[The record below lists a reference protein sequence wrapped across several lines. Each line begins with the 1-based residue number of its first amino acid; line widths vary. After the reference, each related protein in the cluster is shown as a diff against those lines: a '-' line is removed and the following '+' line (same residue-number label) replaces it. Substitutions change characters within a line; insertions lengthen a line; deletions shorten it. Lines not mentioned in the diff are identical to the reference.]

1 MDTLTSADSLTGLGN
16 RQAFEESLRDLLEQ
30 TKSGLPLFSLAYL
43 DLDNFLKINGE
54 HGHAG
59 GDAVL
64 VGVAAILKKHLSGD
78 MKAFRY
84 GGDEFALLFPEVERE
99 QAFLRL
105 EKVRTEVEATISYPA
120 CDFDPTPHKIYP
132 AHVTVT
138 AGIAAYP
145 IDGEDENS
153 LLRKADAAVY
163 RAKVTGR
170 NKIMLAYEE
179 RMVPKTAHF
188 TQTQLERLTELAKEQ
203 GVSDAVLLRE
213 ALDDLLVKYRH
224 GFIAPGDRQ

>member
-1 MDTLTSADSLTGLGN
+1 MDTTTLIDPLTGLGN
-16 RQAFEESLRDLLEQ
+16 RQAFEEALRTMLEQ
-30 TKSGLPLFSLAYL
+30 TKSRLPLFSLAYL
-43 DLDNFLKINGE
+43 DIDNFLRVNGE
-54 HGHAG
+54 HGHVG

-64 VGVAAILKKHLSGD
+64 KGLAAIIQKHLSGD
-78 MKAFRY
+78 MRAFRY
-84 GGDEFALLFPEVERE
+84 GGDEFALLFPEIERE
-99 QAFLRL
+99 RAFLRL
-105 EKVRTEVEATISYPA
+105 ENLRAEVETITSYEMDNKA
-120 CDFDPTPHKIYP
+120 YA
-132 AHVTVT
+132 AHVTIT

-170 NKIMLAYEE
+170 NKIMMAYEE

-188 TQTQLERLTELAKEQ
+188 TQTQLERLTELSKEL

-224 GFIAPGDRQ
+224 GFIKAQDRE

>member
-1 MDTLTSADSLTGLGN
+1 MDNPVRIDALTGLGN
-16 RQAFEESLRDLLEQ
+16 RQAFEESLHALFEHTRASS
-30 TKSGLPLFSLAYL
+30 TLFSLAYL
-43 DLDNFLKINGE
+43 DVDNFTKVNGE

-64 VGVAAILKKHLSGD
+64 KGLSALVQKHLSGD
-78 MKAFRY
+78 MQVFRY
-84 GGDEFALLFPEVERE
+84 GGDEFSLLFPEVERE

-105 EKVRTEVEATISYPA
+105 ERIRAEVEAIAAYTDEATGKAYPA
-120 CDFDPTPHKIYP
+120 R
-132 AHVTVT
+132 VTIT

-145 IDGEDENS
+145 IDGEDENA
-153 LLRKADAAVY
+153 LLRKADAATY
-163 RAKVTGR
+163 RAKVGGR

-179 RMVPKTAHF
+179 RMIPKTAHF
-188 TQTQLERLTELAKEQ
+188 TQTQLERLAGLAKEQ

-224 GFIAPGDRQ
+224 GFMTPGERR

>member
-1 MDTLTSADSLTGLGN
+1 MDTVTLIDQLTGLGN
-16 RQAFEESLRDLLEQ
+16 RQAFEDSLHTLLEHA
-30 TKSGLPLFSLAYL
+30 KASLPLFSLAYL
-43 DLDNFLKINGE
+43 DVDNFMKVNGE
-54 HGHAG
+54 HGHVG

-64 VGVAAILKKHLSGD
+64 KGLALLIQKHLSGD
-78 MKAFRY
+78 MQVFRY
-84 GGDEFALLFPEVERE
+84 GGDEFALLFPEIERE

-105 EKVRTEVEATISYPA
+105 ERIRAEVETVAAYCDDATGKSYPA
-120 CDFDPTPHKIYP
+120 R
-132 AHVTVT
+132 VTIT

-153 LLRKADAAVY
+153 LLRKVDAVTY
-163 RAKVTGR
+163 RAKVAGR
-170 NKIMLAYEE
+170 NKVMLAYEE

-188 TQTQLERLTELAKEQ
+188 TQTQLERLAELAKEQ

-224 GFIAPGDRQ
+224 GFIAPGERR

>member
-1 MDTLTSADSLTGLGN
+1 MDSVTLTDPLTGLGN
-16 RQAFEESLRDLLEQ
+16 RQAFEESLRALLEQ

-43 DLDNFLKINGE
+43 DLDNFMKVNGE

-64 VGVAAILKKHLSGD
+64 VGVAAIINRHLSGD

-99 QAFLRL
+99 RAFLRL
-105 EKVRTEVEATISYPA
+105 ENVRAEVEATTSYDLDGKSYPA
-120 CDFDPTPHKIYP
+120 Q
-132 AHVTVT
+132 VSLT
-138 AGIAAYP
+138 AGIAAFP

-153 LLRKADAAVY
+153 LLRKADVAVY

-224 GFIAPGDRQ
+224 GFIAPGERQ